1 MHEVDANPTAQT
13 ATVTFDPTQATVGD
27 LRGWVQDCGYH
38 CAGLSVPNHVCEP
51 LPAAD
56 AGHHPEHDH
65 RGIEGRAGHEG
76 HADAPGG
83 EPTVAAPMAGHD
95 HHGGDGSCC

>member
-27 LRGWVQDCGYH
+27 LRGWVLGVVS
-38 CAGLSVPNHVCEP
+38 GV
-51 LPAAD
+51 
-56 AGHHPEHDH
+56 GGDH